1 MPSVLSAAHFHSE
14 EAAYRFVEARLW
26 ANGRP
31 CPHCGVVDK
40 SGPLKG
46 NSTRI
51 GVYKCYACRKPF
63 TVKVGTVFESSH
75 VKLHVWLQ
83 AMHLMA
89 SSKKGVSTN
98 QLHRILGVS
107 LQTAWFL
114 SHRIRE
120 AMTDLGFS
128 DDSGPLGGEGKF
140 VESDE
145 TFIGGKARNRAYKA
159 PAPKKRLSPWSNAK
173 VASVRIMS
181 RKLMPRTCARS
192 LKLGL
197 TKPRISGPMKAA
209 FTGRSASNSPAIT
222 P

>member
-1 MPSVLSAAHFHSE
+1 MPSVLSGTHFHSE

-26 ANGRP
+26 ANGRS

-46 NSTRI
+46 KSTRI

-75 VKLHVWLQ
+75 IKLHVWLQ

-89 SSKKGVSTN
+89 SSKNGVSTN
-98 QLHRILGVS
+98 QLHRIVGVS
-107 LQTAWFL
+107 LQTAWLL

-120 AMTDLGFS
+120 AMSDLHI
-128 DDSGPLGGEGKF
+128 DPDSGPHGGEGKF

-145 TFIGGKARNRAYKA
+145 TFVGGKARNRAYQPQRKQ
-159 PAPKKRLSPWSNAK
+159 LLLWSNTRA
-173 VASVRIMS
+173 VSALTMS
-181 RKLMPRTCARS
+181 RK
-192 LKLGL
+192 
-197 TKPRISGPMKAA
+197 
-209 FTGRSASNSPAIT
+209 
-222 P
+222 